1 MGSGNSEGKR
11 CELAVE
17 AALAL
22 IARGGAERERGVLV
36 LDEAM
41 GKRLERYF
49 LRHKVHAD
57 DAEEL
62 VWDVLYRATKEF
74 RGETRAIVWL
84 WIIARNVL
92 ISHHRSRNP
101 EVQLDDEDWE
111 SLLNHRPAPGL
122 PQWLRLCIERVL
134 WAFERDF
141 PERAETVRMIVEEWS
156 AREIAAYFGTSEGAA
171 RDRVYRT
178 RLKLEPYL
186 AQCEE

>member
-1 MGSGNSEGKR
+1 MISRNLEGQQSEQ
-11 CELAVE
+11 AVHE
-17 AALAL
+17 ALQL
-22 IARGGAERERGVLV
+22 IARGGADRERGVLM
-36 LDEAM
+36 LDQAM
-41 GKRLERYF
+41 GRRLERYF
-49 LRHKVHAD
+49 LRHRVNPA

-62 VWDVLYRATKEF
+62 VWEVFYRATKEF

-101 EVQLDDEDWE
+101 EIHLEDEDWDV
-111 SLLNHRPAPGL
+111 LLNHRPAPGL

-134 WAFERDF
+134 AAFERDF
-141 PERAETVRMIVEEWS
+141 PERAEMVRMIVEEWS

-178 RLKLEPYL
+178 RLKLAPYL
-186 AQCEE
+186 AQCED